1 MPVMN
6 RRNFVAVTVTLAVA
20 NTVYSLWDLINAIIQ
35 AESAGD
41 VTTQASGVVRTLT
54 LQAHP
59 GVDGVGG
66 NSKDVL
72 VGDAL
77 VSTSRIGFVLSTGQS
92 YSDRASIQNVNVQ
105 GIYLLSAGTNQK
117 VNVFI
122 QA

>member
-105 GIYLLSAGTNQK
+105 GIYLLSAGTNQ
-117 VNVFI
+117 I
-122 QA
+122 G